1 MQGLGRSTLL
11 RGKPTSHEE
20 TLAAIEAVT
29 MDKVMEI
36 AREVL
41 TAEPCIAIVGKGAD
55 QVAL

>member
-1 MQGLGRSTLL
+1 MGRSTLL

-29 MDKVMEI
+29 MEKVMAA

-41 TAEPCIAIVGKGAD
+41 GKEPCIAVVGKGAE
-55 QVAL
+55 AINLGA